1 MRITRALVFSFGLGL
16 AAGLIDGPG
25 GLRAEMAAAA
35 EKQRIQ
41 LQLANGDRLTGEV
54 IWRADGKLRFR
65 SAVLGDIT
73 VAEADAAILELPEV
87 AGTPDPASRSP
98 GASPAKPVA
107 SQTKNVGPAPAQT
120 PSAAPPSGRWKGKME
135 VGFAQQSGP
144 RDTLSYNLRAEGEKN
159 VRKNA
164 LRASARTTYAEQN
177 ESTSADRTD
186 ASLRWRYQ
194 LTQRAFTQTQTLYYA
209 DAITQIDTNVE
220 QNAGLGYRI
229 VNGTRHT
236 ANLGAGVTGQYREWA
251 AGTNGFAP
259 YGEIFQDY
267 VFKINDRI
275 TLNQDLVAQYSPS
288 DRAFNIPVRGT
299 PATVDPDEQNYKV
312 RFNSSLQ
319 GKVTERVSVN
329 FRFEY
334 ELDNA
339 IKLEDARE
347 SQRITSSIGYAF

>member
-1 MRITRALVFSFGLGL
+1 MRIARALIASFGLGL
-16 AAGLIDGPG
+16 AARLTVGDVSA
-25 GLRAEMAAAA
+25 RAETPAAP

-41 LQLANGDRLTGEV
+41 LQLANGDRLTGEI

-73 VAEADAAILELPEV
+73 VAESDAAILELPEV
-87 AGTPDPASRSP
+87 AESPDPAARAP
-98 GASPAKPVA
+98 GPSPAAPVA
-107 SQTKNVGPAPAQT
+107 NRTRASVSAHAQNHA
-120 PSAAPPSGRWKGKME
+120 AAPEPARWKGKME
-135 VGFAQQSGP
+135 VGYTQQAGP

-159 VRKNA
+159 VRKHT
-164 LRASARTTYAEQN
+164 LRASARTVYAEQN
-177 ESTSADRTD
+177 ESPSADRTD

-194 LTQRAFTQTQTLYYA
+194 LTQRSFTQTQTLYYA
-209 DAITQIDTNVE
+209 DAITRIDTNVE

-229 VNGTRHT
+229 MDGTRHT
-236 ANLGAGVTGQYREWA
+236 ANLGAGLTAQYREWS

-267 VFKINDRI
+267 IFKINDRI

-288 DRAFNIPVRGT
+288 DRAFNIPSRGN
-299 PATVDPDEQNYKV
+299 PATVNPDEQNYKV
-312 RFNSSLQ
+312 RFNGSLQ

-347 SQRITSSIGYAF
+347 AQRITSSIGYAF

>member
-1 MRITRALVFSFGLGL
+1 MRRSNSLLPRLGFGIALGIAVSAHTAFGAITPSPQNQKV
-16 AAGLIDGPG
+16 
-25 GLRAEMAAAA
+25 
-35 EKQRIQ
+35 Q
-41 LQLANGDRLTGEV
+41 LQLANGDKLTGELL
-54 IWRADGKLRFR
+54 WRAEGSLRFR

-73 VAEADAAILELPEV
+73 LAESDAAILELPDE
-87 AGTPDPASRSP
+87 SE
-98 GASPAKPVA
+98 KP
-107 SQTKNVGPAPAQT
+107 NAPAANVK
-120 PSAAPPSGRWKGKME
+120 SAASGPKPGLANQAQTRSDAPEPGRWKGKME
-135 VGFAQQSGP
+135 VGYTQQSGP
-144 RDTLSYNLRAEGEKN
+144 RDTLNYNLRLEGEKT

-164 LRASARTTYAEQN
+164 LRASARTVYAEQN
-177 ESTSADRTD
+177 ESPSADRTD

-194 LTQRAFTQTQTLYYA
+194 LTQRAFTQSQTIYYA
-209 DAITQIDTNVE
+209 DTITQIDTNVE

-229 VNGTRHT
+229 LNSTRHT

-259 YGEIFQDY
+259 YGEVFQDY
-267 VFKINDRI
+267 IFKINERI

-288 DRAFNIPVRGT
+288 DRAFNIPSRGS
-299 PATVDPDEQNYKV
+299 PATVDPDAQNYKV
-312 RFNSSLQ
+312 RFNGSLQ

-347 SQRITSSIGYAF
+347 AQRITSSIGYAF